1 MPGQPTPPSGPAWF
15 QPPANPPPVPPPSAG
30 SQSPEPPRPIAW
42 SPHTQSGPVGSGVT
56 AALSGSVRPASAR
69 TNTAKSLRSES
80 RARSAVL
87 AVTFLLVAATFL
99 IGMVVV
105 LLISLAS

>member
-1 MPGQPTPPSGPAWF
+1 
-15 QPPANPPPVPPPSAG
+15 
-30 SQSPEPPRPIAW
+30 
-42 SPHTQSGPVGSGVT
+42 VGSGVA
-56 AALSGSVRPASAR
+56 AALSGSVQPAAR
-69 TNTAKSLRSES
+69 THTAKSLRRES

-87 AVTFLLVAATFL
+87 AVTFLMVAATFL